1 VGTNE
6 RRRASETTAEPDRPR
21 RRWGRALLWI
31 ALVAALAVGA
41 LAVSFSAEDSR
52 DAIAEPPF
60 DTDVFCLTA
69 ARFGEFRQLDLDTGA
84 GADQLRGLQTV
95 AQQLA
100 TLSPA
105 PIADDL
111 GAVRQA
117 LQNVEG
123 VVRAIPADDPDT
135 IGIVTTALD
144 EELALVSEQAD
155 EVASYI
161 ERWCGPPSN
170 TTPASTIPE

>member
-6 RRRASETTAEPDRPR
+6 RKRAIEAAAEADRPR

-31 ALVAALAVGA
+31 ALVAALAVAA
-41 LAVSFSAEDSR
+41 LAVSFSAEESR
-52 DAIAEPPF
+52 DATAEPPF
-60 DTDVFCLTA
+60 DTAVFCLTA
-69 ARFGEFRQLDLDTGA
+69 ARFGEFRELDLDTGA
-84 GADQLRGLQTV
+84 GTEQLRGLQTV

-111 GAVRQA
+111 DAVRQA

-123 VVRAIPADDPDT
+123 VVQAIPADDPDA

-144 EELALVSEQAD
+144 EELALVAEQAD
-155 EVASYI
+155 EVASYV
-161 ERWCGPPSN
+161 ERWCGPPPD
-170 TTPASTIPE
+170 TTPTSSMPE